1 MLVVKRVYEPA
12 SGEDGFRVLTD
23 RLWPRGVSKEK
34 AAVDVWAK
42 DVAPST
48 GLRQWFHQNMEEWP
62 EFKKKY
68 LAELKANPDAVEALL
83 AQLRGKRKISL
94 LFGSKDEE
102 RNQAIVLR
110 DYIGKKLETL

>member
-12 SGEDGFRVLTD
+12 SEEDGFRVLTD

-42 DVAPST
+42 EVAPST
-48 GLRQWFHQNMEEWP
+48 GLRQWFHQNMGEWT

-68 LAELKANPDAVEALL
+68 LAELKANPDAVDRLL
-83 AQLRGKRKISL
+83 AQMRGKKKICL

-102 RNQAIVLR
+102 HNQAVVLR
-110 DYIGKKLETL
+110 DYIAKKM